1 MKTDKK
7 LLSPLEVAEILS
19 ISKKTVY
26 EIIKR
31 NELKAFKVGNKF
43 RIDQDEVERYIGK
56 KDDSQIDNH
65 LKEKQSRE
73 TVLEEKNILN
83 KIYRNYIDNKIVI
96 CGQDVILDIL
106 AKYMNRYKD
115 EGKVLRLYDNSFNG
129 LCALYNDDVHVTASH
144 IWNCDL
150 DEYNADFASRV
161 LIGTPIT
168 VVTLCHRIQG
178 FYVLKGNPKMIT
190 GWASLAKRKARII
203 NRELGSGSRI
213 LLDQSIRK
221 YNIDK
226 NMIIGYS
233 DYVNSA
239 GEVVNRIRMGQAD
252 VGIGLKCDINCPE
265 KVDFIP
271 LHEERYDL
279 IFKSENLEK
288 PQFKRLLKIL
298 SMNEFKDECVSI
310 RNYDYSEMGNIVK
323 KFQK

>member
-1 MKTDKK
+1 
-7 LLSPLEVAEILS
+7 
-19 ISKKTVY
+19 
-26 EIIKR
+26 
-31 NELKAFKVGNKF
+31 
-43 RIDQDEVERYIGK
+43 
-56 KDDSQIDNH
+56 
-65 LKEKQSRE
+65 
-73 TVLEEKNILN
+73 
-83 KIYRNYIDNKIVI
+83 
-96 CGQDVILDIL
+96 
-106 AKYMNRYKD
+106 
-115 EGKVLRLYDNSFNG
+115 
-129 LCALYNDDVHVTASH
+129 
-144 IWNCDL
+144 
-150 DEYNADFASRV
+150 
-161 LIGTPIT
+161 
-168 VVTLCHRIQG
+168 
-178 FYVLKGNPKMIT
+178 MIT

-323 KFQK
+323 KFHK